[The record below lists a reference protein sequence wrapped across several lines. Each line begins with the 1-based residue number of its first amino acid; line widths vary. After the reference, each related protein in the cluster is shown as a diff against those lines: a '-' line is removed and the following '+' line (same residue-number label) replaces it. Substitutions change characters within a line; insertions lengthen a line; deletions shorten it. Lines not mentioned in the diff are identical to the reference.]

1 MVGTLMLGVFILA
14 HVVVLVVVCSV
25 VVLAIPSPPLPSPR
39 LLPVF
44 MALVRVPPAGSS
56 LPAALAFLA
65 FSPPPTRFRVL
76 FRRDLQR
83 PILHL
88 RSMFISTLQM
98 RCTKTSKLKV

>member
-65 FSPPPTRFRVL
+65 FSPPRPVLAFFFAAICSAQLRV
-76 FRRDLQR
+76 
-83 PILHL
+83 
-88 RSMFISTLQM
+88 
-98 RCTKTSKLKV
+98 